1 MTGGTLNMK
10 GDAAPDTGGGTVDV
24 AEKHEVRH
32 ARALKD
38 LPFRFGVL
46 ELEGVH
52 MRQAELERRMML
64 EQKDG
69 AISRGLPQAVFK
81 EGKTLVTKLAGMG
94 RGAFVE
100 RVDGYQ
106 GRRIKCAHR
115 LNEPIAVVIGIGE
128 DGAKGCPAVMISYQ
142 QDRGRMKPLKNA
154 AKNFVG
160 GAITRMNEIAGDD
173 DERNVAVIAIDNVDG
188 AGEASGRVKPI

>member
-1 MTGGTLNMK
+1 
-10 GDAAPDTGGGTVDV
+10 
-24 AEKHEVRH
+24 
-32 ARALKD
+32 
-38 LPFRFGVL
+38 
-46 ELEGVH
+46 
-52 MRQAELERRMML
+52 
-64 EQKDG
+64 
-69 AISRGLPQAVFK
+69 
-81 EGKTLVTKLAGMG
+81 
-94 RGAFVE
+94 
-100 RVDGYQ
+100 
-106 GRRIKCAHR
+106 

>member
-1 MTGGTLNMK
+1 
-10 GDAAPDTGGGTVDV
+10 
-24 AEKHEVRH
+24 
-32 ARALKD
+32 
-38 LPFRFGVL
+38 
-46 ELEGVH
+46 
-52 MRQAELERRMML
+52 
-64 EQKDG
+64 
-69 AISRGLPQAVFK
+69 
-81 EGKTLVTKLAGMG
+81 MG

-100 RVDGYQ
+100 RVDRYQ

-128 DGAKGCPAVMISYQ
+128 DGAKGCPAVMISHQ

-188 AGEASGRVKPI
+188 AGEASGRVKPK